1 MPPDI
6 SLLSTKPSARDWV
19 RHRRVDL
26 YLPLPNGGRESVAYN
41 VLQTYAD
48 AIITAIN
55 ERDQLLDLLAN
66 LVDDAP
72 NALAAARSYLNHRLS
87 ESPSAPDR

>member
-1 MPPDI
+1 MTTTIPDI
-6 SLLSTKPSARDWV
+6 SLITMIPTQRRGGDG
-19 RHRRVDL
+19 HNRVDL
-26 YLPLPNGGRESVAYN
+26 RITAPPGANICVANY
-41 VLQTYAD
+41 VRRDIAD

-72 NALAAARSYLNHRLS
+72 NALADARFYLATH
-87 ESPSAPDR
+87 PTP